1 LLSQYAI
8 LEEPFHT
15 TMKVA
20 FLSLL
25 VAAIAVE
32 IVGAQEVFFRHNDGN
47 CVWALFDE
55 ESMSMSADY
64 MVSLLLSFAG
74 MEGGKAD
81 KGKGM
86 SMGKAGKM
94 EKGGLMMSWA
104 KLVRWARASRW
115 WAWA

>member
-1 LLSQYAI
+1 
-8 LEEPFHT
+8 
-15 TMKVA
+15 
-20 FLSLL
+20 
-25 VAAIAVE
+25 
-32 IVGAQEVFFRHNDGN
+32 
-47 CVWALFDE
+47 
-55 ESMSMSADY
+55 MSMSADY

-104 KLVRWARASRW
+104 KLVRWARASR
-115 WAWA
+115 